1 MAKSKETFNKR
12 QKEKNRLKQ
21 KQDKREK
28 MEERKANAKKGK
40 SLEEMLAYID
50 ENGNLSSTPPDPK
63 KKILPNPKGMPEE
76 NDKTRFRTE
85 AQPNY

>member
-12 QKEKNRLKQ
+12 QKERKRLKL
-21 KQDKREK
+21 KQEKREK

-40 SLEEMLAYID
+40 SLDEMLAYID

-63 KKILPNPKGMPEE
+63 KRKLSNLKDVQEE
-76 NDKTRFRTE
+76 NDKTSFK
-85 AQPNY
+85 QSLGQSH